1 NAEAAGIEV
10 GVAFLPT
17 WNPERPSA
25 PTGGGN
31 LAVIKAGKTEQQMAA
46 AWEFI
51 KFVMSDE
58 EVARNAAETGY
69 LPATYGSVEQPI
81 IQELWAERPEYKV
94 AFDQLEIAQEMPWS
108 PHNSEFIE
116 QWKVICSQL
125 IIDRS
130 ITPEE
135 AVEQLKIEAQLIYR

>member
-1 NAEAAGIEV
+1 
-10 GVAFLPT
+10 
-17 WNPERPSA
+17 
-25 PTGGGN
+25 
-31 LAVIKAGKTEQQMAA
+31 
-46 AWEFI
+46 
-51 KFVMSDE
+51 MSDE

-94 AFDQLEIAQEMPWS
+94 AFDQLEIVQEMPWS

-130 ITPEE
+130 ITP
-135 AVEQLKIEAQLIYR
+135 KKPWSS